1 MLDVFGDLRE
11 FPDECTRVIRLLRYS
26 LFFAP
31 PTKFGT
37 KAACCGKRHERAVG
51 LEEGRAAPYAP
62 QTASILLFSVCALK
76 GLTM

>member
-1 MLDVFGDLRE
+1 
-11 FPDECTRVIRLLRYS
+11 